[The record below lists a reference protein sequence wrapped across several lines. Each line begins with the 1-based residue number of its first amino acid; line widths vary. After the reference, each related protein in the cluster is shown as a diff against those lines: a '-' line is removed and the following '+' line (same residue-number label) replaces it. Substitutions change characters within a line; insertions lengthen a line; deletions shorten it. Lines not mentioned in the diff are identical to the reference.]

1 MNKDNTNAL
10 LDKVE
15 NTARRIALALGGMFI
30 ASIASAIL
38 VNEWIIEQWRTST
51 MSFIGGM
58 LAAALLGACMACC
71 ALTPVLR
78 SKINRLSHELEK
90 RPTQEHL
97 NEALAEKD
105 SRMEAALAEKDAR
118 IAELETNEDLD
129 ASMREYLSMGWLA
142 KVSCFNDHSTGGFVV
157 SGDEIEGFGKD
168 EISNMPRAEARD
180 AGFLNIEEC
189 GIDRMRAEPTRKL
202 EELYAGR
209 PEILKKMYE
218 SALHEATKEAANTP
232 DIDWRDVEL
241 IENGAMIIP
250 KDAPK

>member
-105 SRMEAALAEKDAR
+105 SRMEAALAERDAR
-118 IAELETNEDLD
+118 IAELETNET
-129 ASMREYLSMGWLA
+129 
-142 KVSCFNDHSTGGFVV
+142 STHRARVPVHGMARPSFLLQRPQHQWFVV

-168 EISNMPRAEARD
+168 EISNMPRVEARD

-189 GIDRMRAEPTRKL
+189 GIDRMRATDQEARGAVRGK
-202 EELYAGR
+202 AGDSQEDVR
-209 PEILKKMYE
+209 I
-218 SALHEATKEAANTP
+218 SSSRGHEEAANTP
-232 DIDWRDVEL
+232 DVDWRDVEL